1 MKKRVLSIFMV
12 VALLLT
18 LLPTTALAYRD
29 SDSLGYKLF
38 SGWNTRHTQ
47 MIAETDTAI
56 LNGTVVKIGNT
67 TLTRNSSS
75 STVKAAKESGISIT
89 PPAGYYVAEVIIACN
104 DNGGF
109 NCNTAAAS
117 NLITFGATSY
127 ESTTFHITPD
137 ELNQGA
143 EAGKT
148 VWHDGR
154 GKPYWIMVRIVKSPD
169 PVHVIYDAGE
179 MKSVIGASTVLV
191 TGGND
196 IAVDNSAG
204 TASHA
209 VLDMKDDYKTVTS
222 GGKTYRFTGWKLE
235 YYTTYQNGE
244 LSVFNSNSG
253 IVQPRE
259 TIKLHLHAKLIAQW
273 EEVTTYHVYY
283 NANGGTGTMTD
294 TKEYVTGDAIT
305 VKENTFTYDHKHFVK
320 FTLDAAGTQEIP
332 ADFKM
337 GEEDITLYAQW
348 EDDPTYRVYYN
359 ANGGTGTMT
368 DAKEYY
374 TGDAIT
380 VKANEF
386 TYEHKHFVKFTLD
399 AAGTQEIPA
408 DFKMGEEDITL
419 YAQWEDD
426 PTYRVYYN
434 ANGGTGTMTDAT
446 EYYTGDAIA
455 VKANEFTYAHKYFV
469 KFTLDAAGTQEIPAD
484 FKMGEEDIT
493 LYAQWE
499 GEPSYHVFY
508 DANGGTGTMT
518 DATEYY
524 TDDPIIVLKNVFT
537 REGYTFVKFTLDAA
551 GTQEIPDGFK
561 MGQAD
566 ITLYAQWEKV
576 KEETPEVP
584 VSGESSHVG
593 MYLCVMLAAAAGAV
607 WMLVLKRKFQQ
618 Q

>member
-320 FTLDAAGTQEIP
+320 FTLDA
-332 ADFKM
+332 
-337 GEEDITLYAQW
+337 
-348 EDDPTYRVYYN
+348 
-359 ANGGTGTMT
+359 
-368 DAKEYY
+368 
-374 TGDAIT
+374 
-380 VKANEF
+380 
-386 TYEHKHFVKFTLD
+386 
-399 AAGTQEIPA
+399 
-408 DFKMGEEDITL
+408 
-419 YAQWEDD
+419 
-426 PTYRVYYN
+426 
-434 ANGGTGTMTDAT
+434 
-446 EYYTGDAIA
+446 
-455 VKANEFTYAHKYFV
+455 
-469 KFTLDAAGTQEIPAD
+469 
-484 FKMGEEDIT
+484 
-493 LYAQWE
+493 
-499 GEPSYHVFY
+499 
-508 DANGGTGTMT
+508 
-518 DATEYY
+518 
-524 TDDPIIVLKNVFT
+524 
-537 REGYTFVKFTLDAA
+537 
-551 GTQEIPDGFK
+551 
-561 MGQAD
+561 
-566 ITLYAQWEKV
+566 
-576 KEETPEVP
+576 
-584 VSGESSHVG
+584 
-593 MYLCVMLAAAAGAV
+593 
-607 WMLVLKRKFQQ
+607 
-618 Q
+618 

>member
-1 MKKRVLSIFMV
+1 MKKRVLSIFMA

-38 SGWNTRHTQ
+38 NGWNTRHTR
-47 MIAETDTAI
+47 MIPETNSAI

-67 TLTRNSSS
+67 TLTRNSPS
-75 STVKAAKESGISIT
+75 STVEAAKKSGISIT

-104 DNGGF
+104 DEGGF

-127 ESTTFHITPD
+127 ESTTFNITPD

-169 PVHVIYDAGE
+169 PVHVIYDAGK
-179 MKSVIGASTVLV
+179 MKDAIGASTVLV

-209 VLDMKDDYKTVTS
+209 VLDMKDDYQTVTS
-222 GGKTYRFTGWKLE
+222 DGKTYRFTGWKLE
-235 YYTTYQNGE
+235 YYTTYQNGV
-244 LSVFNSNSG
+244 LSVFHTNSG

-259 TIKLHLHAKLIAQW
+259 TIKLHLHAKLTAQW

-294 TKEYVTGDAIT
+294 TKEYETGDAIT
-305 VKENTFTYDHKHFVK
+305 VKENTFTYANKHFVK

-348 EDDPTYRVYYN
+348 ED
-359 ANGGTGTMT
+359 
-368 DAKEYY
+368 
-374 TGDAIT
+374 
-380 VKANEF
+380 
-386 TYEHKHFVKFTLD
+386 
-399 AAGTQEIPA
+399 
-408 DFKMGEEDITL
+408 
-419 YAQWEDD
+419 
-426 PTYRVYYN
+426 
-434 ANGGTGTMTDAT
+434 
-446 EYYTGDAIA
+446 
-455 VKANEFTYAHKYFV
+455 
-469 KFTLDAAGTQEIPAD
+469 
-484 FKMGEEDIT
+484 
-493 LYAQWE
+493 
-499 GEPSYHVFY
+499 EPSYHVFY

-518 DATEYY
+518 DAKEYY

-537 REGYTFVKFTLDAA
+537 REGYTFVKFTLDAE
-551 GTQEIPDGFK
+551 GEEEIPDGFK
-561 MGQAD
+561 MGQVD